1 SQISMSNMVKWSELN
16 ADVLQSILERLSII
30 NYLKARSVCKNWRVV
45 CKQISSIQDKFPW
58 IIIFPRRRPKSSTC
72 QVFNPQEGK
81 LYTLRNLGNDFS
93 THQCIATSGSWLL
106 MLDLRSNLY
115 VLNVFT
121 RERIDLPPLES
132 HQGRLQVNRLQNNT
146 FTFMINQSSAPGRN
160 VLNRTKAV
168 LWVDEKTKGYLVVWS
183 IGLSYIMYTKN
194 GIDFWREIPIKE
206 GPENLHGCQDIVYKD
221 NNLYILTGLNR
232 IRILDCSQELPR
244 ALVDNVDD
252 DPFRDDQRR
261 RGKIGVTV
269 SGEVLIV
276 KNRLKQV
283 FNILK
288 MNSDGTSWDE
298 VESLGEESWI
308 TDLGVTVPGV
318 DGSRPNSIYYRDR
331 SLYCGDLSVQVLEMI
346 LEVDKN
352 GHARWFIPSL
362 RELFSKTTVLLRR
375 RQCLELGMVGPN
387 FAPIFCDRSSKA
399 YTLKIFI
406 GQELSAQAGTLSPQ
420 HVRDKGDAT
429 WRNHKGARCRSMAYK
444 DNKLYVYT
452 SDGYI
457 KILDLSGD
465 SVREIVEGNPCPNH
479 RFQFVSQLGEHV
491 WRTKVAVTNSGEVL
505 IFGHGV
511 TVRSPIKEIDG
522 QGIKSDSIC
531 FIDYDL
537 WPGADYFY
545 HTRQIKSGIFDL
557 ATRTITWPKTS
568 DPSVLKSF
576 WFVPGYA

>member
-1 SQISMSNMVKWSELN
+1 MSNNVKWSELN

-30 NYLKARSVCKNWRVV
+30 NYLKARSVCKNWHVV

-72 QVFNPQEGK
+72 QVFNPQEGR

-146 FTFMINQSSAPGRN
+146 FTFMINQSSAPARN

-194 GIDFWREIPIKE
+194 GFDFWREIPTKE

-232 IRILDCSQELPR
+232 IRILDYSQELPR
-244 ALVDNVDD
+244 ALLDNVDD

-269 SGEVLIV
+269 SGEVLMV

-362 RELFSKTTVLLRR
+362 RSDESVYSSSVQMSTAKATIKPIRGNPTLFWK
-375 RQCLELGMVGPN
+375 QDGELG
-387 FAPIFCDRSSKA
+387 
-399 YTLKIFI
+399 
-406 GQELSAQAGTLSPQ
+406 EL
-420 HVRDKGDAT
+420 GD
-429 WRNHKGARCRSMAYK
+429 
-444 DNKLYVYT
+444 
-452 SDGYI
+452 DG
-457 KILDLSGD
+457 DMDETGVEVSGLNY
-465 SVREIVEGNPCPNH
+465 R
-479 RFQFVSQLGEHV
+479 
-491 WRTKVAVTNSGEVL
+491 
-505 IFGHGV
+505 
-511 TVRSPIKEIDG
+511 
-522 QGIKSDSIC
+522 
-531 FIDYDL
+531 
-537 WPGADYFY
+537 
-545 HTRQIKSGIFDL
+545 
-557 ATRTITWPKTS
+557 
-568 DPSVLKSF
+568 
-576 WFVPGYA
+576 

>member
-1 SQISMSNMVKWSELN
+1 MSNMVKWSELN

-30 NYLKARSVCKNWRVV
+30 NYLKARSVCKNWHVV

-146 FTFMINQSSAPGRN
+146 FTFMINQSSAPARN

-244 ALVDNVDD
+244 ALLDNVDD

-269 SGEVLIV
+269 SGEVLMV

-362 RELFSKTTVLLRR
+362 REL
-375 RQCLELGMVGPN
+375 
-387 FAPIFCDRSSKA
+387 
-399 YTLKIFI
+399 
-406 GQELSAQAGTLSPQ
+406 
-420 HVRDKGDAT
+420 
-429 WRNHKGARCRSMAYK
+429 
-444 DNKLYVYT
+444 
-452 SDGYI
+452 
-457 KILDLSGD
+457 
-465 SVREIVEGNPCPNH
+465 
-479 RFQFVSQLGEHV
+479 
-491 WRTKVAVTNSGEVL
+491 
-505 IFGHGV
+505 
-511 TVRSPIKEIDG
+511 
-522 QGIKSDSIC
+522 
-531 FIDYDL
+531 
-537 WPGADYFY
+537 
-545 HTRQIKSGIFDL
+545 
-557 ATRTITWPKTS
+557 
-568 DPSVLKSF
+568 
-576 WFVPGYA
+576 